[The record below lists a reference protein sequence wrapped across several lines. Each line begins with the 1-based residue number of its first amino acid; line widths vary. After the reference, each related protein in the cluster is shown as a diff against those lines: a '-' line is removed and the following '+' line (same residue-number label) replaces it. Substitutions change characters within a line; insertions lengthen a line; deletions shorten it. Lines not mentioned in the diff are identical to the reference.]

1 MGQGKSRLEILDKRR
16 AKYKTYHE
24 KKMTMTLR
32 EFKSQIKQL
41 HKDMLRAWQGENRV
55 AALKITI
62 QCGKLLADPNPLQ
75 LYPLKFFAVVDI
87 LDSFGILVFDR
98 LKKLSNL
105 NPGEPVVPSLVPNS
119 AKDICQNWFLKV
131 SCIRELVP
139 RLYLEISLA
148 NSRAFRKE
156 NAQKREL
163 PRLARSIRG
172 VGDPV
177 IVSARCLTLRRATWP
192 CF

>member
-1 MGQGKSRLEILDKRR
+1 
-16 AKYKTYHE
+16 
-24 KKMTMTLR
+24 MTMTLR

-62 QCGKLLADPNPLQ
+62 QCGKLLADPNPLA

-105 NPGEPVVPSLVPNS
+105 NPGEAVVPSLVPVS
-119 AKDICQNWFLKV
+119 AKDIC
-131 SCIRELVP
+131 
-139 RLYLEISLA
+139 
-148 NSRAFRKE
+148 
-156 NAQKREL
+156 
-163 PRLARSIRG
+163 
-172 VGDPV
+172 
-177 IVSARCLTLRRATWP
+177 
-192 CF
+192 